1 RHAGSHP
8 SRPRFAAR
16 GCSGVAGAGG
26 RTAGARYRLRPALAG
41 PAAARAQGAG
51 GCVQRCRRI
60 GLELRP
66 RAVGPDGSA
75 AGSDHGRG
83 ERARPPHRSAAGE
96 PGAAN
101 GAGCASARSAAGE
114 HREQRQRHGGGG
126 ARRDARARRNRHL
139 DGHGRRACAVG
150 ALRAG
155 HRQGARGA
163 SRRHRP
169 IARPRHR
176 PADPIGMRQRATAAV
191 AITLSLL
198 CLVQAFGPQAQWDLR
213 IWLAMGHAF
222 REGRTPYVNP
232 GDGLF
237 FVYPPIAAPL
247 LAPLSLLSLRAATA
261 VWLLLKLIAFS
272 GLIAIWRRFVEIRGS
287 ALEVLYFL
295 FAFGSALSIDLISG
309 NPGMFEQLGIWLGL
323 LALSRGRIAWFCIAI
338 VVTAQLKIAPALML
352 LALLAIPEKPRWGAF
367 GLSAGGFLAMLG
379 LQRVI
384 APEWFAEFVRRS
396 AGVDERGPSNPALVA
411 LI

>member
-1 RHAGSHP
+1 
-8 SRPRFAAR
+8 
-16 GCSGVAGAGG
+16 
-26 RTAGARYRLRPALAG
+26 
-41 PAAARAQGAG
+41 
-51 GCVQRCRRI
+51 
-60 GLELRP
+60 
-66 RAVGPDGSA
+66 
-75 AGSDHGRG
+75 
-83 ERARPPHRSAAGE
+83 
-96 PGAAN
+96 
-101 GAGCASARSAAGE
+101 
-114 HREQRQRHGGGG
+114 
-126 ARRDARARRNRHL
+126 
-139 DGHGRRACAVG
+139 
-150 ALRAG
+150 
-155 HRQGARGA
+155 
-163 SRRHRP
+163 
-169 IARPRHR
+169 
-176 PADPIGMRQRATAAV
+176 MRQRATAAV

-222 REGRTPYVNP
+222 REGRTPYVNL

-323 LALSRGRIAWFCIAI
+323 LALSRGRIAWFCITI

-396 AGVDERGPSNPALVA
+396 AGVDERGPSNPALLA
-411 LI
+411 LIRDIVAQPPLAAAATVVAVAAILVLSGRALRRSGADPASRVMLVAVAYALIAPRFKDYSYVLLFPVGLHLLRRARVAVPLAAAIAFPLPRGARALAATGRYLETYYPLACALLAFKLLLDELSGPGPSPDVSGPP